1 MQRVQIVSRLVA
13 QSHVPIPWRSLNRS
27 LSSNQSFIHPPA
39 RLPARRPVDAVEA
52 RIGHD
57 GSPNSVRLRFWHSP
71 RDSADILAAA
81 QYMEQVYGPID
92 EFNCPSMNNGRKSLS
107 MFVRFKDPESA
118 SRATAITGSH
128 RIPAPTIPRADPIQG
143 GISLASLESFLDTKP
158 LQPELMPQ
166 LSEPD
171 PSEKYDHRK
180 DASREFLYFQIQ
192 DAHDIRSPP
201 GKTGAQVLSKRAIR
215 AFVRW
220 AGFNSIKPLQ
230 KNTPLFEQGDA
241 VDYPIMRHVVARYA
255 NVVDM
260 RNPLVTKT
268 QPDISPAAE
277 RIWIA
282 PLKPSVEKNDNVE
295 GEAAAVASEAS
306 PSPSSITSEDV
317 FSSPSTEADV
327 IGTLAANTPTPSS
340 PPPHSPKPVQAL
352 VKSPEAI
359 AQLRIANSILRN
371 IHKPSKAK
379 TRPHPQTK
387 AKGNSTSP
395 QIPQRLEKSPSTMS
409 ATHKGHP
416 VPAEVEGKSIAVDT
430 EKSATSKIRGFIG
443 QWF

>member
-1 MQRVQIVSRLVA
+1 MQRVQVVSRLVA
-13 QSHVPIPWRSLNRS
+13 QSHAPIPWRFINRS
-27 LSSNQSFIHPPA
+27 LSSNRSLVYSSAKP
-39 RLPARRPVDAVEA
+39 PARRPKDVADA
-52 RIGHD
+52 RIGCD
-57 GSPNSVRLRFWHSP
+57 SSPNSVRLRFWHSP
-71 RDSADILAAA
+71 RDTADVLATA

-92 EFNCPSMNNGRKSLS
+92 EFSCPSMINGRKSFM
-107 MFVRFKDPESA
+107 MFIRFKDPESA
-118 SRATAITGSH
+118 SRATTTTDSH
-128 RIPAPTIPRADPIQG
+128 RIPAPTIPKADPVQG
-143 GISLASLESFLDTKP
+143 GISLASLESLLEIKP
-158 LQPELMPQ
+158 LQPELMQ

-192 DAHDIRSPP
+192 EAYDVRSPP
-201 GKTGAQVLSKRAIR
+201 GKAGAQVLSRRAIR

-230 KNTPLFEQGDA
+230 KNTPLLEQGDA
-241 VDYPIMRHVVARYA
+241 VDHPIMRHVVARYA

-260 RNPLVTKT
+260 PNPLETET
-268 QPDISPAAE
+268 ISPAAA

-282 PLKPSVEKNDNVE
+282 PLKPSVEKNENVE
-295 GEAAAVASEAS
+295 GEAAVIASEAS

-317 FSSPSTEADV
+317 SSSPSAEADV

-340 PPPHSPKPVQAL
+340 VPPHSPKPVQAL

-379 TRPHPQTK
+379 PQPHSQTK

-395 QIPQRLEKSPSTMS
+395 QRPQRPQKSPSTMS

-416 VPAEVEGKSIAVDT
+416 VPAEVKGKSITVDT
-430 EKSATSKIRGFIG
+430 EKKSATSKIRGFMG

>member
-1 MQRVQIVSRLVA
+1 MALL
-13 QSHVPIPWRSLNRS
+13 SLY
-27 LSSNQSFIHPPA
+27 L
-39 RLPARRPVDAVEA
+39 
-52 RIGHD
+52 
-57 GSPNSVRLRFWHSP
+57 
-71 RDSADILAAA
+71 
-81 QYMEQVYGPID
+81 
-92 EFNCPSMNNGRKSLS
+92 
-107 MFVRFKDPESA
+107 
-118 SRATAITGSH
+118 
-128 RIPAPTIPRADPIQG
+128 
-143 GISLASLESFLDTKP
+143 LD
-158 LQPELMPQ
+158 
-166 LSEPD
+166 
-171 PSEKYDHRK
+171 
-180 DASREFLYFQIQ
+180 
-192 DAHDIRSPP
+192 DIRSPP

-268 QPDISPAAE
+268 QPDISPAAA

-282 PLKPSVEKNDNVE
+282 PQPSVEKNDNVE

-317 FSSPSTEADV
+317 SSSPSAEADV

-340 PPPHSPKPVQAL
+340 PPPPPHSPKPVQAL

-416 VPAEVEGKSIAVDT
+416 VPAEVKGKSIAVDT